1 MSELGEF
8 EVSPE
13 SGRREN
19 QSGELEV
26 GDSARG
32 GASARGLLG
41 AWGRVSYHKIVLKIS
56 RRS

>member
-13 SGRREN
+13 FGRRKS

-26 GDSARG
+26 GDDARG
-32 GASARGLLG
+32 GASARVFLG
-41 AWGRVSYHKIVLKIS
+41 AWGRVSAPKIIPKIP